1 MAVVINFVDIKKAK
15 ELKNEKKQMTNI
27 KNTTESKY
35 LNNWKSV
42 SKEDKRMIQEL
53 LEN

>member
-1 MAVVINFVDIKKAK
+1 MA
-15 ELKNEKKQMTNI
+15 NI

-35 LNNWKSV
+35 LDSWKSM